1 MTASENH
8 PERRWIE
15 RLLGRLG
22 RGVAAEIQAL
32 GEVGRSRERQGEAGR
47 GRAPTSA
54 KQLPRTRSSRKHL
67 PLITLDVSD
76 PVI

>member
-32 GEVGRSRERQGEAGR
+32 GEVGR